1 MKREMF
7 LQKAAL
13 ALLANHNISDDF
25 INYPNLASSRIIK
38 AATELTNAME
48 SEFPGI
54 FGKNKT
60 KLHPKSETTK
70 PLISE
75 ESTKKLKLKFSD
87 IL

>member
-13 ALLANHNISDDF
+13 ALLANQKFSDDF
-25 INYPNLASSRIIK
+25 ISYPKLAAANIIK

-60 KLHPKSETTK
+60 KLHQKSETTK

-75 ESTKKLKLKFSD
+75 ESTKKFKLILSD